1 MYEYVMYHQA
11 RDGDDDD
18 DGDENGYDYRCD
30 AVFTQ
35 EAKSDC
41 IVVVR
46 VSVIVMLL
54 ISGACAGAALA
65 IYCRIAR
72 APYPQKA
79 TQASAMKSLSDRV
92 TEMGMEARG
101 VRGRTKLGTTSAA
114 IENATILI

>member
-1 MYEYVMYHQA
+1 MMMTMMMTMSD
-11 RDGDDDD
+11 DGGDDD
-18 DGDENGYDYRCD
+18 DGDENGYDDRGD

-35 EAKSDC
+35 EAKSVC

-72 APYPQKA
+72 AP
-79 TQASAMKSLSDRV
+79 
-92 TEMGMEARG
+92 
-101 VRGRTKLGTTSAA
+101 
-114 IENATILI
+114 